1 MSSNPPNA
9 ARPRPPARK
18 KPNDDAAYTG
28 PSAAALGVAGSGAQA
43 TKRQATDRVEGEPRN
58 KRKKVETIVNTQNRP
73 VIDQLSEHRTS
84 LVEFNKLSITELHR
98 YLTQFNIV
106 PIVRPSPLLVDDPPS
121 PATLANPARTVMRE
135 TSPGVPLPGNR
146 SRREGRRRSS
156 RLADDESGR
165 TAVLADVDEVHMVL
179 AGIAERHFRETLS
192 ISGREEVDT
201 LASFMCA
208 VEKAK
213 AVRVRAYQF

>member
-1 MSSNPPNA
+1 
-9 ARPRPPARK
+9 
-18 KPNDDAAYTG
+18 
-28 PSAAALGVAGSGAQA
+28 
-43 TKRQATDRVEGEPRN
+43 
-58 KRKKVETIVNTQNRP
+58 
-73 VIDQLSEHRTS
+73 
-84 LVEFNKLSITELHR
+84 
-98 YLTQFNIV
+98 
-106 PIVRPSPLLVDDPPS
+106 
-121 PATLANPARTVMRE
+121 MRE
-135 TSPGVPLPGNR
+135 TSPGASLPGNR
-146 SRREGRRRSS
+146 SRRRRSS

-213 AVRVRAYQF
+213 AMRVRAYQF

>member
-1 MSSNPPNA
+1 M
-9 ARPRPPARK
+9 
-18 KPNDDAAYTG
+18 
-28 PSAAALGVAGSGAQA
+28 
-43 TKRQATDRVEGEPRN
+43 
-58 KRKKVETIVNTQNRP
+58 
-73 VIDQLSEHRTS
+73 
-84 LVEFNKLSITELHR
+84 
-98 YLTQFNIV
+98 
-106 PIVRPSPLLVDDPPS
+106 VRPSPLLVDDPPP
-121 PATLANPARTVMRE
+121 PATLANPARAVIRE
-135 TSPGVPLPGNR
+135 TSPGASLPGNR
-146 SRREGRRRSS
+146 SRRRRSS

-213 AVRVRAYQF
+213 AMRVRAYQF